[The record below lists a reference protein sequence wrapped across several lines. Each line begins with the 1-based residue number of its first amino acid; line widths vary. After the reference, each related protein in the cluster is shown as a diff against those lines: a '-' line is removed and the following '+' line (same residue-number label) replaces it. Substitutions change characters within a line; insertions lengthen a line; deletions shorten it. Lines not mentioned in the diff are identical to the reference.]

1 MKFKM
6 TDYFPKYIFSDSF
19 LLQNSQSE
27 NLYFRYAEKLPVI
40 DYHNHLEPKVIS
52 ENKNFLSPASIWLD
66 GDHYKWRAMR
76 NFGIDERFISGE
88 ATDKEKFRKW
98 AETVPYTL
106 RNPLFH
112 WTHLE
117 LKNSF
122 GIKEYLSEKNADNVY
137 NSMQHSLQKPEF
149 TPQSLLTNYNVEALC
164 TTDDPADDLDHHQ
177 NLKESGFET
186 LVLPTFRPD
195 VYINI
200 IDPESY
206 ILHIRTLE
214 KASNMNINSVSDV
227 LSALESRINYFD
239 KIGAKVSDHGFEFFP
254 DTTKWNIEL
263 DTEFS
268 EFLKGNKISF
278 SDPDALSG
286 YLLKELCKMYAT
298 KGWVQQFHVGAT
310 RNNNSVML
318 KQIGANTGYDAIG
331 EKYFAQNMSV
341 MFDDLNSEG
350 KLAKTVIYNLNP
362 IYNEVLASLAGNF
375 NESVV
380 KSKIQFGAAWWFL
393 DQLDGMQKQM
403 NTLSNIGLISTFV
416 GMLTDS
422 RSFLSFSRHEYF
434 RRLLCNMFGNE
445 MEKGL
450 LPDDEEWVGKI
461 IQDICYY
468 NAKNYFNF

>member
-1 MKFKM
+1 MSHSIKNKG
-6 TDYFPKYIFSDSF
+6 IFGESF
-19 LLQNSQSE
+19 LLESAKAE
-27 NLYFRYAEKLPVI
+27 NLYFDYAKEMPII
-40 DYHNHLEPKVIS
+40 DYHNHLEPEVIS
-52 ENKNFLSPASIWLD
+52 NNQNFRSPTAIWLD

-76 NFGIDERFISGE
+76 NFGIDEQFISGN
-88 ATDKEKFRKW
+88 ASDSEKFQKW

-122 GIKEYLSEKNADNVY
+122 GIKDYLSAENANDIYNV
-137 NSMQHSLQKPEF
+137 MQDSLQKPEF
-149 TPQSLLTNYNVEALC
+149 TPQNLLRNYNVEALC
-164 TTDDPADDLDHHQ
+164 TTDDPADNLDYHKE
-177 NLKESGFET
+177 LKASNFNT
-186 LVLPTFRPD
+186 TVLPSFRPD
-195 VYINI
+195 LYINI
-200 IDPESY
+200 IDPQSY
-206 ILHIRTLE
+206 ILNIKKLE
-214 KASNMNINSVSDV
+214 KASGINISSVSDL

-239 KIGAKVSDHGFEFFP
+239 EIGAKVSDHGFEYFP
-254 DTTKWNIEL
+254 DTNRWNSDLEK
-263 DTEFS
+263 EFS
-268 EFLKGNKISF
+268 EFLKGNQLTF
-278 SDPDALSG
+278 SNPDALCG
-286 YLLKELCKMYAT
+286 FLLKELCKMYSD

-310 RNNNSVML
+310 RNNNSLML
-318 KQIGANTGYDAIG
+318 KNIGANTGFDAIG
-331 EKYFAQNMSV
+331 EQYFAQRMSIL
-341 MFDDLNSEG
+341 FDELNSEG
-350 KLAKTVIYNLNP
+350 KLAKTIIYNLNP
-362 IYNEVLASLAGNF
+362 VYNEVLASLAGNF
-375 NESVV
+375 NESGI

-434 RRLLCNMFGNE
+434 RRLLCNMLGNE

-450 LPDDEEWVGKI
+450 IPYDEKWVGKI